1 MPRVKSIEALMRLIE
16 TVATLRSPGGCPW
29 DAKQTP
35 ESLKPYIIE
44 EAYEVTEAIDLGDTH
59 GIREELGDLLLQV
72 VLQSRIFEERKL
84 FNLKD
89 VAIGIAEKLERR
101 HPHVF
106 GPPQRDKTQDI
117 ERQWEHI
124 KQLEKKQQGQTPT
137 TLGTLPTHLPALM
150 KARKITERASR
161 AGFDWP
167 SIEGAIAKVHEELSE
182 CEEAIQGT
190 GHHKIED
197 ELGDLLFSVVN
208 LGRFLNIDAEEAL
221 GKTIKRFTKRFT
233 HVEESLKD
241 QNRSMDGASL
251 EELLTLWQQAKQLE
265 HGNL

>member
-1 MPRVKSIEALMRLIE
+1 MRLIE
-16 TVATLRSPGGCPW
+16 TVSALRSPGGCPW

-44 EAYEVTEAIDLGDTH
+44 EAYEVIDAIDQGDTH
-59 GIREELGDLLLQV
+59 SIREELGDLLLQV
-72 VLQSRIFEERKL
+72 VLQSRIFEERNL
-84 FNLKD
+84 FSLKD

-106 GPPQRDKTQDI
+106 GPTQQDKAQDI
-117 ERQWEHI
+117 ERQWERI
-124 KQLEKKQQGQTPT
+124 KQQEKEQQGQTPT
-137 TLGTLPTHLPALM
+137 TLGTLPVHLPALM

-167 SIEGAIAKVHEELSE
+167 GIEGVIEKVHEELSE
-182 CEEAIQGT
+182 CKEAIQGT
-190 GHHKIED
+190 DRRKMED

-208 LGRFLNIDAEEAL
+208 LGRFLDIDAEEAL
-221 GKTIKRFTKRFT
+221 GRTIKRFTKRFT
-233 HVEESLKD
+233 YVEESLKN
-241 QNRSMDGASL
+241 QKRSMEATSF

-265 HGNL
+265 HGNP